1 MAHSNAL
8 YQPSLLELA
17 QDGNCLA
24 LSYWM
29 NSLLNSQ
36 GIQIQVQPAPDRFF
50 KILINFRR
58 PRRRDACLNLRERL
72 TRFICYRLW
81 TLNSDAIQGVR
92 LVARIAGDSKVLWQ
106 TSVRINSPAAVQ
118 QQAQQQAQ
126 RRQRSRLRQRQ
137 TAHQLRFQIFRS
149 LFISSITLAGFW
161 IGYWLF
167 YVELG
172 RLLASGAS
180 DTAAVTQSLSGAE
193 LPGGGV
199 IRMPLPPNQT
209 DFTVPKQAAGTVI
222 SQADLSNGEKL
233 IALTFDNGPDP
244 EITPQILDVLQQYNV
259 RATFFMSGINV
270 DQQPDL
276 ARRVVAEG
284 HAIGNRGWNWLSE
297 ADLNVDLEHE
307 VDDTA
312 KLIQETTGAK
322 TDLFRPSTGQISSPL
337 VAYAKRQDN
346 AVILWS
352 IDSQDPL
359 VAAPI
364 LLDNVLR
371 NAQPGRIVLLHD
383 GPSGAGSATVQ
394 ALPQMITAL
403 QNQGYRFVTV
413 PKLLQYQHPLP
424 EASPEPAD
432 PDAKD
437 PDTRSKSSPEV
448 NPGASP
454 EANPNPNLK
463 PTEPAGEKPNS
474 PEVKPLQPKLEKVSN
489 PERSPEREL
498 PTRKRAVALAAES
511 EL

>member
-17 QDGNCLA
+17 QDGNCRA

-36 GIQIQVQPAPDRFF
+36 GVQIQVQPAPDRFL

-106 TSVRINSPAAVQ
+106 TSVRINSPAV
-118 QQAQQQAQ
+118 AQQQAQ
-126 RRQRSRLRQRQ
+126 RLQRRQRQ
-137 TAHQLRFQIFRS
+137 QRSQLRFQIFRS
-149 LFISSITLAGFW
+149 LFMSSITLAGFL

-172 RLLASGAS
+172 RLLASGEPS
-180 DTAAVTQSLSGAE
+180 SNPAAVTQSLSGAQ

-199 IRMPLPPNQT
+199 IRIPLPPSQT

-244 EITPQILDVLQQYNV
+244 EITPQILDILRQYNV
-259 RATFFMSGINV
+259 RATFFMSGVNV

-284 HAIGNRGWNWLSE
+284 HAIGNRGWNWLNE
-297 ADLNVDLEHE
+297 ADANVDVEHE

-312 KLIQETTGAK
+312 KLIQDTTGAK

-352 IDSQDPL
+352 IDAQAPL

-383 GPSGAGSATVQ
+383 GPGGAGSTTVQ

-413 PKLLQYQHPLP
+413 PKLLQAQHPLP
-424 EASPEPAD
+424 EASPPAD
-432 PDAKD
+432 PD
-437 PDTRSKSSPEV
+437 
-448 NPGASP
+448 
-454 EANPNPNLK
+454 LK
-463 PTEPAGEKPNS
+463 PAEPAGEKPNS
-474 PEVKPLQPKLEKVSN
+474 PEVKPLQPKLEKASN
-489 PERSPEREL
+489 PERSPERSPERKL
-498 PTRKRAVALAAES
+498 PIRKRAVALAAEI
-511 EL
+511 